1 MSKPTIKQTVAGR
14 EYSLRLDF
22 NAIGR
27 AEEITGKNFLDGRFW
42 SSLDVRSVT
51 ALFFACVFA
60 HFLHVRQGD
69 EAKALQDCQA
79 TKATLYDIRSLGP
92 NSMDELVTA
101 CNAAW
106 KATTEVPEDEAKRPI
121 DG

>member
-1 MSKPTIKQTVAGR
+1 MSKPNIKQTVAGR
-14 EYSLRLDF
+14 EYNLRLDF
-22 NAIGR
+22 NAIGK
-27 AEEITGKNFLDGRFW
+27 AEELTGKNFLDGRFW
-42 SSLDVRSVT
+42 NALDVRSVT

-69 EAKALQDCQA
+69 EVKALQDCQA
-79 TKATLYDIRSLGP
+79 AKATLYDIRSLGP

-101 CNAAW
+101 CNEAW